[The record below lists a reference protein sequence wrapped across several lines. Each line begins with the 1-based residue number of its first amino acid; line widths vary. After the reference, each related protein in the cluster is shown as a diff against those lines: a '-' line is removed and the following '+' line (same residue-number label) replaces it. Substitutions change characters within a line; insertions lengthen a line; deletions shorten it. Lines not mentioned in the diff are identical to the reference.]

1 MRKYG
6 SGNDISFSQIK
17 ANKVKSNNSKQSLKK
32 YTWKNKEIGQ
42 MGKALTKK
50 CSMCSIEKRLNEFY
64 ENSTKADHRN
74 GICKDCQKE
83 VNQKNK

>member
-1 MRKYG
+1 
-6 SGNDISFSQIK
+6 
-17 ANKVKSNNSKQSLKK
+17 
-32 YTWKNKEIGQ
+32 
-42 MGKALTKK
+42 MGKALTKNVL
-50 CSMCSIEKRLNEFY
+50 SVQLKRLNEFY

>member
-1 MRKYG
+1 
-6 SGNDISFSQIK
+6 
-17 ANKVKSNNSKQSLKK
+17 
-32 YTWKNKEIGQ
+32 
-42 MGKALTKK
+42 MGKSLTKK

>member
-1 MRKYG
+1 
-6 SGNDISFSQIK
+6 
-17 ANKVKSNNSKQSLKK
+17 
-32 YTWKNKEIGQ
+32 

-64 ENSTKADHRN
+64 ENSTKEDHSN
-74 GICKDCQKE
+74 VIFKDCQKK